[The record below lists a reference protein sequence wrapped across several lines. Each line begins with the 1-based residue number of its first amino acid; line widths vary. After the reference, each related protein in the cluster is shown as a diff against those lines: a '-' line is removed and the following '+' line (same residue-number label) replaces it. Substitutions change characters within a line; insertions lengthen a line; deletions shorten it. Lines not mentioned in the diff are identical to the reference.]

1 MENKKLFD
9 LIKLKKFKELYDIL
23 KNDKDNEI
31 DINISDKHNNYI
43 INYIINYN
51 EIELLKLLQ
60 SKYKP
65 YNYNLDNEGRSIL
78 YNPIKFSYNDIC
90 DEILNYD
97 NIGIDIINIFDKY
110 NNNSFHYCIIFNNLY
125 VFKKLYKMDG
135 NIFILSGKNDN
146 LIDLCFKYQR
156 NNFLIYITD
165 NEFSKNNYNL
175 VNLKNESVLY
185 QSLVYDN
192 MDVFNHLIKK
202 KEYISNVINN
212 QENEYGLT
220 ALHQIVITDKNNLFN
235 TILNF
240 NINVNIQDKLGNTPA
255 HYAIMENNI
264 NYLNFILNNSNINL
278 NFNLINI
285 NGDTL
290 LHLYLKNSLNYVKIF
305 NKMIEN
311 TNLNIQNNDGD
322 TCLHLIY
329 KYNQNNEE
337 MIEDI
342 FNKSN
347 NDINIFILNNNNNSI
362 FDKIKNNDKL
372 IDIFINNYYKRLVQS
387 NNLKNIK
394 LNWEVDCINKKLDEN
409 TCKQKIKKKL
419 YNDNNSIISFKN
431 NKISLNDNII
441 VTNNCFYTGSSIDII
456 FGLLY
461 LKNISNIDIIVSY
474 PLSKNQKLFEYYEKI
489 GIEYNK
495 NQFNNIEIFWVF
507 QKLIFILEFD
517 NILLDKINSKH
528 SNRFIIIPLGI
539 ETAKGSHANIIIIDK
554 KNKIIERFEPNG
566 ANEPLQFNYNSSLL
580 DNLLKSK
587 FNTILSNYKYIKPSD
602 YLPVIGFQML
612 EISDEEC
619 KEIGDPNGFCAVW
632 CVWYASYRIKNP
644 DIDINVLVKELI
656 NNIKLENISFKNVIR
671 NFSKKISNMR
681 DEFIKKF
688 NLSINDF
695 IFKDID
701 NDIFKNIE
709 KKIYELL

>member
-1 MENKKLFD
+1 MGNKKLFD
-9 LIKLKKFKELYDIL
+9 LIKLKKFKELYNIL

-78 YNPIKFSYNDIC
+78 YNPIKFGYNDIC

-125 VFKKLYKMDG
+125 VFKKLYKMDS

-156 NNFLIYITD
+156 NNFLIYIID
-165 NEFSKNNYNL
+165 NEISKGNYNL
-175 VNLKNESVLY
+175 INLKNESVLY

-220 ALHQIVITDKNNLFN
+220 VLHQIVITDKNNLFN
-235 TILNF
+235 TIFNF
-240 NINVNIQDKLGNTPA
+240 TINVNIQDKLGNTPA

-264 NYLNFILNNSNINL
+264 TYLNFILNNSNINL

-305 NKMIEN
+305 NKIIEN

-337 MIEDI
+337 MMKDI

-419 YNDNNSIISFKN
+419 YDDNNSIISFKN

-474 PLSKNQKLFEYYEKI
+474 PLSKNQKLFEYYEKS
-489 GIEYNK
+489 GIEYIE

-507 QKLIFILEFD
+507 QKLIFILDFD
-517 NILLDKINSKH
+517 NILLGKISSKH

-539 ETAKGSHANIIIIDK
+539 ETAKGSHANMIIIDK

-587 FNTILSNYKYIKPSD
+587 FNTVLSGYKYIKPKD

-644 DIDINVLVKELI
+644 DIDINILVKELI
-656 NNIKLENISFKNVIR
+656 NNIRLENISFKNVIR

-681 DEFIKKF
+681 DDFIKKYD
-688 NLSINDF
+688 LSINDF
-695 IFKDID
+695 IFKSID
-701 NDIFKNIE
+701 NNTFKNIE